1 MYYLVRIYKPC
12 IYSDEPIL
20 PPTCIQRMD
29 YTAAKKAALPER
41 SKAIQKLRDTN
52 FDVLVIGGG
61 ITGAGIALDA
71 ASRGLSVALIE
82 KGDYASGTSSKSTK
96 LIHGGLR
103 YLKQLD
109 VALVREVGQERANVH
124 RLAPHLV
131 QPEKM
136 LIPIIKDGQMGK
148 LTTNVALW
156 VYDFVA
162 GVGGDDKRRMLSRDE
177 TMASEPMLRDEW
189 VEGGAIYAEYRT
201 DDARLTIENMKTASA
216 LGAVTANYVMAD
228 ELLYEGKKAIGVKAR
243 NALSNEAFD
252 IRASVVVSA
261 AGPWVDLIRK
271 KDKSLT
277 AKRIFHAK
285 GVHLVV
291 PHERFPVKQ
300 SIYFDLPDGRMCF
313 AIPRDRSTYFGTTD
327 TPFKKDPDHVGI
339 TAEDV
344 TYLLEGVNNM
354 FEGLNLQASEI
365 ESSWA
370 GLRPLIFEEGKS
382 ASEMSRKD
390 EIFESDSGLLSIA
403 GGKLTGY
410 RKMSERIMDKVVE
423 RLERGGETKTKTL
436 ALGGNGFKDF
446 QAVID
451 YRKEIAN
458 LLSEHDLP
466 QERAGYLV
474 HLYGK
479 QAEPI
484 LRLVPPEGSAE
495 LRLAIAELK
504 FALDHEQV
512 ITLEDWAI
520 RRTGRMYFDKT
531 ILDELLPSLSQVFA
545 ELTDQSE
552 EDRSAALLVLQ
563 KVSTEHHDFGIP
575 IGV

>member
-1 MYYLVRIYKPC
+1 
-12 IYSDEPIL
+12 
-20 PPTCIQRMD
+20 MD
-29 YTAAKKAALPER
+29 YSAAQKAALPAR
-41 SKAIQKLRDTN
+41 SEAIQQLRAST

-71 ASRGLSVALIE
+71 ASRGLSVGLIE

-136 LIPIIKDGQMGK
+136 LIPIIKQGQMGK

-162 GVGGDDKRRMLSRDE
+162 GVGGDDKRRMLSRDQ
-177 TMASEPMLRDEW
+177 TMTAEPMLHSER

-201 DDARLTIENMKTASA
+201 DDARLTIENVKTAAA
-216 LGAVTANYVMAD
+216 LGATSSNYVMAED
-228 ELLYEGKKAIGVKAR
+228 LLYDNKKVIGAKVR
-243 NALSNEAFD
+243 DVWTNETFD
-252 IRASVVVSA
+252 IKAAVVVSA

-313 AIPRDRSTYFGTTD
+313 AIPRNRSTYFGTTD

-344 TYLLEGVNNM
+344 NYLLDGVNRM
-354 FEGLNLQASEI
+354 FEGLELKANEI

-390 EIFESDSGLLSIA
+390 EIFESESGLLSIA

-410 RKMSERIMDKVVE
+410 RKMSERIMDKVVD
-423 RLERGGETKTKTL
+423 RLGRGGETKTKTL
-436 ALGGNGFKDF
+436 ALAGNGFKAFDD
-446 QAVID
+446 VIA
-451 YRKEIAN
+451 YRSTIEDGLN
-458 LLSEHDLP
+458 ERDLP
-466 QERAGYLV
+466 QERAAYLV

-479 QAEPI
+479 QAEQI
-484 LRLVPPEGSAE
+484 LNLIPPEGSPE
-495 LRLAIAELK
+495 LRLAIAEIK
-504 FALDHEQV
+504 FAIANEQV
-512 ITLEDWAI
+512 ITLEDWAV
-520 RRTGRMYFDKT
+520 RRTGRMYFDKSN
-531 ILDELLPSLSQVFA
+531 LDELLPQLSNVFG

-552 EDRSAALLVLQ
+552 EDRKAALQAIEELSKQ
-563 KVSTEHHDFGIP
+563 HHDFGIP
-575 IGV
+575 ISA

>member
-1 MYYLVRIYKPC
+1 
-12 IYSDEPIL
+12 
-20 PPTCIQRMD
+20 MD
-29 YTAAKKAALPER
+29 YTAAEQAALPKR
-41 SKAIQKLRDTN
+41 SDAIKQLRETT
-52 FDVLVIGGG
+52 FDVLVVGGG

-71 ASRGLSVALIE
+71 ASRGLSVGLIE

-148 LTTNVALW
+148 MTTNVALW

-162 GVGGDDKRRMLSRDE
+162 GVGGDDKRRMLNREE
-177 TMASEPMLRDEW
+177 TLAAEPMLRNDW
-189 VEGGAIYAEYRT
+189 VEGGAVYAEYRT
-201 DDARLTIENMKTASA
+201 DDARLTIENVKTACA

-228 ELLYEGKKAIGVKAR
+228 ELLYEGEKTIGAKAR
-243 NALSNEAFD
+243 DVLTNETFD
-252 IRASVVVSA
+252 IKASVVVSA

-291 PHERFPVKQ
+291 PQERFPVKQ

-327 TPFKKDPDHVGI
+327 TPFKNDPDHVGI
-339 TAEDV
+339 TTEDV
-344 TYLLEGVNNM
+344 EYLLVGVNNM
-354 FEGLNLQASEI
+354 FEGLNLKASEI

-410 RKMSERIMDKVVE
+410 RKMSERIMDKVVD
-423 RLERGGETKTKTL
+423 RLGRGGETKTKTL
-436 ALGGNGFKDF
+436 ALGGNGFENF
-446 QAVID
+446 QAVIE
-451 YRKEIAN
+451 YRSEIGDILN
-458 LLSEHDLP
+458 EKDLP
-466 QERAGYLV
+466 QDRAGYLV

-479 QAEPI
+479 QAETI
-484 LRLVPPEGSAE
+484 LRMAPPEGSAE
-495 LRLAIAELK
+495 LRLAIAELL
-504 FALDHEQV
+504 FAIENEQV
-512 ITLEDWAI
+512 MTLEDWAI

-531 ILDELLPSLSQVFA
+531 VLDQLLPQLSQVFG
-545 ELTDQSE
+545 EMTDQSE
-552 EDRSAALLVLQ
+552 ADRAAALITLQ
-563 KVSTEHHDFGIP
+563 KLSTEHHDFGIP
-575 IGV
+575 ISA

>member
-1 MYYLVRIYKPC
+1 
-12 IYSDEPIL
+12 
-20 PPTCIQRMD
+20 MD
-29 YTAAKKAALPER
+29 YTAAEQAALPKR
-41 SKAIQKLRDTN
+41 SDAIKQLRETT
-52 FDVLVIGGG
+52 FDVLVVGGG

-71 ASRGLSVALIE
+71 ASRGLSVGLIE

-148 LTTNVALW
+148 MTTNVALW

-162 GVGGDDKRRMLSRDE
+162 GVGGDDKRRMLNREE
-177 TMASEPMLRDEW
+177 TLAAEPMLRNDW
-189 VEGGAIYAEYRT
+189 VEGGAVYAEYRT
-201 DDARLTIENMKTASA
+201 DDARLTIENVKTACA

-228 ELLYEGKKAIGVKAR
+228 ELLYEGEKTIGAKAR
-243 NALSNEAFD
+243 DVLTNETFD
-252 IRASVVVSA
+252 IKASVVVSA

-327 TPFKKDPDHVGI
+327 TPFKNDPDHVGI
-339 TAEDV
+339 TTEDV
-344 TYLLEGVNNM
+344 EYLLVGVNNM
-354 FEGLNLQASEI
+354 FEGLNLKASEI

-410 RKMSERIMDKVVE
+410 RKMSERIMDKVVD
-423 RLERGGETKTKTL
+423 RLGRGGETKTKTL
-436 ALGGNGFKDF
+436 ALGGNGFENF
-446 QAVID
+446 QAVIE
-451 YRKEIAN
+451 YRSEIGDILN
-458 LLSEHDLP
+458 EKDLP
-466 QERAGYLV
+466 QYRAGYLV

-479 QAEPI
+479 QAETI
-484 LRLVPPEGSAE
+484 LRMAPPEGSAE
-495 LRLAIAELK
+495 LRLAIAELL
-504 FALDHEQV
+504 FAIENEQV
-512 ITLEDWAI
+512 MTLEDWAI

-531 ILDELLPSLSQVFA
+531 VLDQLLPQLSQVFG
-545 ELTDQSE
+545 EMTDQSE
-552 EDRSAALLVLQ
+552 ADRAAALITLQ
-563 KVSTEHHDFGIP
+563 KLSTEHHDFGIP
-575 IGV
+575 ISA

>member
-1 MYYLVRIYKPC
+1 
-12 IYSDEPIL
+12 
-20 PPTCIQRMD
+20 MD
-29 YTAAKKAALPER
+29 YSAAEKAALPTRTYAVNHLKE
-41 SKAIQKLRDTN
+41 TT

-71 ASRGLSVALIE
+71 ASRGLSVGLIE

-136 LIPIIKDGQMGK
+136 LIPILKDGQMGK
-148 LTTNVALW
+148 MTTNMALW
-156 VYDFVA
+156 VYDFLADVR
-162 GVGGDDKRRMLSRDE
+162 GDDKRRMLNRKE
-177 TMASEPMLRDEW
+177 TLGAEPLLRNEW
-189 VEGGAIYAEYRT
+189 VEGGAVYAEYRT
-201 DDARLTIENMKTASA
+201 DDARLTIENVKTACA

-228 ELLYEGKKAIGVKAR
+228 ELLYKDGKAIGVKAR
-243 NALSNEAFD
+243 DVLTNAKFEIKST
-252 IRASVVVSA
+252 IVVSA
-261 AGPWVDLIRK
+261 AGPWVDLIRE

-313 AIPRDRSTYFGTTD
+313 AIPRNRSTYFGTTD

-339 TAEDV
+339 TPKDV
-344 TYLLEGVNNM
+344 EYLLNGVNRM
-354 FEGLNLQASEI
+354 FEGLNLKASEI

-370 GLRPLIFEEGKS
+370 GLRPLIYEEGKS

-390 EIFESDSGLLSIA
+390 EIFESASGLLSIA

-410 RKMSERIMDKVVE
+410 RKMSERIIDKVVE
-423 RLERGGETKTKTL
+423 RIGRGGETKTKTL
-436 ALGGNGFKDF
+436 ALGGNGFANFKE
-446 QAVID
+446 VTD
-451 YRKEIAN
+451 YRREIENN
-458 LLSEHDLP
+458 LVEQDLP
-466 QERAGYLV
+466 QSRASYLV

-479 QAEPI
+479 QAESI
-484 LRLVPPEGSAE
+484 LQLVPPEGNAE

-504 FALDHEQV
+504 FSLKKEQV

-520 RRTGRMYFDKT
+520 RRTGRMYFDKVV
-531 ILDELLPSLSQVFA
+531 LDQLLPVLSNVFA
-545 ELTDQSE
+545 ELTDQTE
-552 EDRSAALLVLQ
+552 TARERALKDLQ
-563 KVSTEHHDFGIP
+563 ELSIAHHNFEIP
-575 IGV
+575 ISS

>member
-1 MYYLVRIYKPC
+1 
-12 IYSDEPIL
+12 
-20 PPTCIQRMD
+20 MD
-29 YTAAKKAALPER
+29 YTAAEQAALPKR
-41 SKAIQKLRDTN
+41 SDAIKQLRETT
-52 FDVLVIGGG
+52 FDVLVVGGG

-71 ASRGLSVALIE
+71 ASRGLSVGLIE

-148 LTTNVALW
+148 MTTNVALW

-162 GVGGDDKRRMLSRDE
+162 GVGGDDKRRMLNREE
-177 TMASEPMLRDEW
+177 TLAAEPMLRNDW
-189 VEGGAIYAEYRT
+189 VEGGAVYAEYRT
-201 DDARLTIENMKTASA
+201 DDARLTIENVKTACA

-228 ELLYEGKKAIGVKAR
+228 ELLYEGEKTIGAKAR
-243 NALSNEAFD
+243 DVLTNETFD
-252 IRASVVVSA
+252 IKASVVVSA

-327 TPFKKDPDHVGI
+327 TPFKNDPDHVGI
-339 TAEDV
+339 TTEDV
-344 TYLLEGVNNM
+344 EYLLVGVNNM
-354 FEGLNLQASEI
+354 FEGLNLKASEI

-410 RKMSERIMDKVVE
+410 RKMSERIMDKVVD
-423 RLERGGETKTKTL
+423 RLGRGGETKTKTL
-436 ALGGNGFKDF
+436 ALGGNGFENF
-446 QAVID
+446 QAVIE
-451 YRKEIAN
+451 YRSEIGDILN
-458 LLSEHDLP
+458 EKDLP
-466 QERAGYLV
+466 QDRAGYLV

-479 QAEPI
+479 QAETI
-484 LRLVPPEGSAE
+484 LRMAPPEGSAE
-495 LRLAIAELK
+495 LRLAIAELL
-504 FALDHEQV
+504 FAIENEQV
-512 ITLEDWAI
+512 MTLEDWAI

-531 ILDELLPSLSQVFA
+531 VLDQLLPQLSQVFG
-545 ELTDQSE
+545 EMTDQSE
-552 EDRSAALLVLQ
+552 ADRAAALITLQ
-563 KVSTEHHDFGIP
+563 KLSTEHHDFGIP
-575 IGV
+575 ISA

>member
-1 MYYLVRIYKPC
+1 
-12 IYSDEPIL
+12 
-20 PPTCIQRMD
+20 MD
-29 YTAAKKAALPER
+29 YTAAEQAALPKR
-41 SKAIQKLRDTN
+41 SDAIKQLRETT
-52 FDVLVIGGG
+52 FDVLVVGGG

-71 ASRGLSVALIE
+71 ASRGLSVGLIE

-148 LTTNVALW
+148 MTTNVALW

-162 GVGGDDKRRMLSRDE
+162 GVGGDDKRRMLNREE
-177 TMASEPMLRDEW
+177 TLAAEPMLRNDW
-189 VEGGAIYAEYRT
+189 VEGGAVYAEYRT
-201 DDARLTIENMKTASA
+201 DDARLTIENVKTACA

-228 ELLYEGKKAIGVKAR
+228 ELLYEGEKTIGAKAR
-243 NALSNEAFD
+243 DVLTNETFD
-252 IRASVVVSA
+252 IKASVVVSA

-327 TPFKKDPDHVGI
+327 TPFKNDPDHVGI
-339 TAEDV
+339 TTEDV
-344 TYLLEGVNNM
+344 EYLLVGVNNM
-354 FEGLNLQASEI
+354 FEGLNLKASEI

-410 RKMSERIMDKVVE
+410 RKMSERIMDKVVD
-423 RLERGGETKTKTL
+423 RLGRGGETKTKTL
-436 ALGGNGFKDF
+436 ALGGNGFENF
-446 QAVID
+446 EAVID
-451 YRKEIAN
+451 YRTEIADILN
-458 LLSEHDLP
+458 EQDLP

-484 LRLVPPEGSAE
+484 LRMAPPEGSSE

-504 FALDHEQV
+504 FALENEQV
-512 ITLEDWAI
+512 MTLEDWAI

-531 ILDELLPSLSQVFA
+531 VLDQLLPQLSQVFG
-545 ELTDQSE
+545 EMTDQSE
-552 EDRSAALLVLQ
+552 ADRAAALITLQ
-563 KVSTEHHDFGIP
+563 KLSTEHHDFGIP
-575 IGV
+575 ISA

>member
-1 MYYLVRIYKPC
+1 
-12 IYSDEPIL
+12 
-20 PPTCIQRMD
+20 MD
-29 YTAAKKAALPER
+29 YTAAEKAALPKR
-41 SKAIQKLRDTN
+41 SEAVKQLRETT

-71 ASRGLSVALIE
+71 ASRGLSVGLIE

-148 LTTNVALW
+148 MTTNMALW
-156 VYDFVA
+156 VYDFLADVR
-162 GVGGDDKRRMLSRDE
+162 GDDKRRMLDREE
-177 TMASEPMLRDEW
+177 TLTAEPMLRDEW
-189 VEGGAIYAEYRT
+189 VEGGAVYAEYRT
-201 DDARLTIENMKTASA
+201 DDARLTVENVKTASA

-228 ELLYEGKKAIGVKAR
+228 ELLYVDGKAVGAKAR
-243 NALSNEAFD
+243 DVLTNETFD
-252 IRASVVVSA
+252 VKASVVVSA

-313 AIPRDRSTYFGTTD
+313 AIQRDRSTYFGTTD
-327 TPFKKDPDHVGI
+327 TPFKTDPDHVGI

-344 TYLLEGVNNM
+344 SYLLDGVNRM
-354 FEGLNLQASEI
+354 FKGLELKADEI

-390 EIFESDSGLLSIA
+390 EIFESESGLLSIA

-410 RKMSERIMDKVVE
+410 RKMSERIMDKVVD
-423 RLERGGETKTKTL
+423 RLGRGGETKTQTL

-446 QAVID
+446 SAVID
-451 YRKEIAN
+451 YREVI
-458 LLSEHDLP
+458 LDFLSENDLP
-466 QERAGYLV
+466 LGRAGYLL

-479 QAEPI
+479 QAESI
-484 LRLVPPEGSAE
+484 LKLAPPEGSAE

-504 FALDHEQV
+504 FAYDKEQV
-512 ITLEDWAI
+512 MTLEDWAI

-531 ILDELLPSLSQVFA
+531 ILDQLLPTLSNVFA
-545 ELTDQSE
+545 GLTDQSE
-552 EDRSAALLVLQ
+552 EERSAALLALQ
-563 KVSTEHHDFGIP
+563 QLSTDHHDFGIP
-575 IGV
+575 SIA